1 MFKMS
6 KAKRKSF
13 FSCRWEADNYLKVA
27 FSFALNFVGEINFNK
42 SRCLYVELKIRP
54 SQGFGVAQTKNI
66 KIMAI
71 EKLQF

>member
-1 MFKMS
+1 MS

-13 FSCRWEADNYLKVA
+13 FGCCFETDNYFKVA
-27 FSFALNFVGEINFNK
+27 FSFASNFVGEINFNK

-54 SQGFGVAQTKNI
+54 LQGFGVAQTKKI

>member
-13 FSCRWEADNYLKVA
+13 FSYCWEANNCLGVA

-42 SRCLYVELKIRP
+42 SKCLYVELKIRP
-54 SQGFGVAQTKNI
+54 SQWVGVTQTKTS
-66 KIMAI
+66 K
-71 EKLQF
+71 